1 MWTSFQYFRSAFKI
15 SGARLAARGFTLIE
29 LLTVIT
35 IMLILTSIFLFRQQT
50 FNSATLLRSLAYSVG
65 LSLRQAQIYG
75 TSIRE
80 SSLNAFDT
88 AGSSAKAYGIYF
100 SSATPNNYSLFA
112 DINNNGVRDTTEDVQ
127 VFTINRGYT
136 ISKFCAT
143 TNGNVSQC
151 TDSGSPITHLTILF
165 RRPNP
170 DSCFATSI
178 STGACAIGAAAVYKS
193 AYVQIKSGQDTR
205 SVTVTLT
212 GQISVGAK
220 GT

>member
-1 MWTSFQYFRSAFKI
+1 MWISFQYFRSGCRVQGTGSAV
-15 SGARLAARGFTLIE
+15 RGFTLIE
-29 LLTVIT
+29 LLTVVS

-112 DINNNGVRDTTEDVQ
+112 DINNNGIRDTTEDVQ

-143 TNGNVSQC
+143 TNSNTAQCSDVGTISQ
-151 TDSGSPITHLTILF
+151 LTILF

-170 DSCFATSI
+170 DSCFAT
-178 STGACAIGAAAVYKS
+178 TAFANACAIGAAAQYKS
-193 AYVQIKSGQDTR
+193 AYIQIKSGQDTR
-205 SVTVTLT
+205 SVTITLT